1 MKTKPKKIIC
11 AVDFSPLSDNLVTY
25 AAGLRP
31 YDAELTLLYI
41 EKEGKRTL
49 NMLQNRLHAFSRY
62 SELLVQANRSARFAV
77 ECGDPAAEI
86 LAYADRVHADLLL
99 LGSHGST
106 AFTRLLMG
114 STAETVLRRAA
125 CPVAI
130 YKVPDRRTPARK
142 RQEATTLL
150 LKDNK
155 QTA

>member
-1 MKTKPKKIIC
+1 MRTKPKKIIC

-31 YDAELTLLYI
+31 SGVELTLLYI

-49 NMLQNRLHAFSRY
+49 NMLQDRLHAFSRY
-62 SELLVQANRSARFAV
+62 SEILAQANRSALFAV
-77 ECGDPAAEI
+77 ECGDPAEEI
-86 LAYADRVHADLLL
+86 LAYADRVHADLLV

-114 STAETVLRRAA
+114 NTAETVLRRAA

-130 YKVPDRRTPARK
+130 YKFPDRRTPAR
-142 RQEATTLL
+142 RQQAGTTLL
-150 LKDNK
+150 SKDNK